1 MTKEEY
7 QLKYKE
13 ITEQEDERKKSLA
26 KDYANSNNPYKIGDI
41 IKDHDRSIKI
51 EDIHYSLYK
60 AIDVFP
66 CCVFYG
72 TELTKKGELNKRGK
86 KRMIY
91 QTNIISKQ

>member
-13 ITEQEDERKKSLA
+13 ITQQEDERKKSLA

-41 IKDHDRSIKI
+41 ITDHVGSIKI
-51 EDIHYSLYK
+51 EEIKYSLYTSF
-60 AIDVFP
+60 DTLP
-66 CCVFYG
+66 CCVFIG
-72 TELTKKGELNKRGK
+72 TEITKKGELNKRGK